1 MFIHNEIIYYLSN
14 ITNRENV
21 FIILNMI
28 EKIINS
34 LYLVSTIVQ
43 FYSSI

>member
-1 MFIHNEIIYYLSN
+1 MFIHNKIIYYLSN